1 MCTLPPILAPKHRS
15 KNRRQPKHGLGLIRK
30 SGCANVHSTRRII
43 SPDVYF
49 LACRFCLTSSIVI
62 QELSCICHY
71 PSRKHLRTEFINA
84 TVTLRE
90 AKHLWSISVRDRY
103 KLTARFFAPLRMTL
117 SPTCCHTR
125 ILFGIS
131 APSTHS

>member
-30 SGCANVHSTRRII
+30 SGCANVHSTPRII

-62 QELSCICHY
+62 QEVSCGCHY
-71 PSRKHLRTEFINA
+71 PLPEASENRIYKCQFHVERSETSLVYLRSRSIQIDRASSLRSE
-84 TVTLRE
+84 
-90 AKHLWSISVRDRY
+90 
-103 KLTARFFAPLRMTL
+103 
-117 SPTCCHTR
+117 
-125 ILFGIS
+125 
-131 APSTHS
+131 